1 MNEKNNSQNIIFRNL
16 SIHDIPQLAILAQ
29 RAFQHGPDSYWAVV
43 GVKRVQKTIVAEY
56 MGRLIG
62 AIEIEILKF
71 NNEKHGHVGYIFVD
85 PDFQRKGIGSK
96 LLKLA
101 EKWFAERNVKYI
113 WALTTPDNIAAQRFF
128 LKHGYKI
135 VTKEEVF
142 KLLGR
147 KNAKRL
153 LRRMVYWEG
162 DIIFQKEL

>member
-1 MNEKNNSQNIIFRNL
+1 MRREKNSKNIIFRNL
-16 SIHDIPQLAILAQ
+16 SIQDIPQLAILAQ

-43 GVKRVQKTIVAEY
+43 GAKRVQKTIVAEY
-56 MGRLIG
+56 MGCLIG

-71 NNEKHGHVGYIFVD
+71 NNEKHGHIGYIFVD

-101 EKWFAERNVKYI
+101 ERWFSEKNVKYV

-128 LKHGYKI
+128 LKHGYRTI
-135 VTKEEVF
+135 TKEDVF

-162 DIIFQKEL
+162 DIIFLKEL